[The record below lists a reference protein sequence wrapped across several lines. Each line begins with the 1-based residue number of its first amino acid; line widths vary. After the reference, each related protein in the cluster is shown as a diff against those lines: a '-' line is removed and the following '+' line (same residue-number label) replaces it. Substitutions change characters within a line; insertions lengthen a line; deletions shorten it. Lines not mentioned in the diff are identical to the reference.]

1 MAHTK
6 SAKKRMR
13 QNVKRRS
20 QNRATKSMLRT
31 LVKKVRQAVEAG
43 DTAAA
48 NSQLDVVAKRL
59 DQAAA
64 KGVIHKNAV
73 ARTKSR
79 LAQHVAGIETQQQA
93 AARD

>member
-31 LVKKVRQAVEAG
+31 LVKKVREAAAAG
-43 DTAAA
+43 DAAA
-48 NSQLDVVAKRL
+48 AKSQLDVVAKRL

-79 LAQHVAGIETQQQA
+79 LAQHVAGIGKQKLPA
-93 AARD
+93 GA

>member
-31 LVKKVRQAVEAG
+31 LVKKVRQAVEVG
-43 DTAAA
+43 DAAA
-48 NSQLDVVAKRL
+48 AKSQLDVVAKRL

-79 LAQHVAGIETQQQA
+79 LAQHVAGIGTQKQA
-93 AARD
+93 AGV